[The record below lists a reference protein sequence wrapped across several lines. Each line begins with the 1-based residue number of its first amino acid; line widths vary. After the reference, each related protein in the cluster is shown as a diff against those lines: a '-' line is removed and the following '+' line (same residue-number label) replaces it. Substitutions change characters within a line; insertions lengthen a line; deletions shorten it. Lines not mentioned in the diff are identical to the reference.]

1 MNIYIY
7 EYSRWSPMNS
17 AFIPQP
23 VTETEKKTWL
33 YGLYGLALLGH
44 TSSRNNVN
52 DLGEGP
58 TVQCRNIKQT
68 SREGRPPHNWKR
80 AQEGNSSTLKFW
92 SSRSSCSPGMEKTK
106 ISRVRRLN
114 ALVPGCLVDQVHSGW
129 IWKSWSKLAI
139 LRCPEPRQR
148 KDHIERLVW
157 RYVTLQLRRRQ
168 SPFGGESLRTPPRPT
183 LGWC

>member
-1 MNIYIY
+1 MKSY
-7 EYSRWSPMNS
+7 EFCLHS
-17 AFIPQP
+17 AAGNRNG
-23 VTETEKKTWL
+23 KKKHGSMDSMAWPF
-33 YGLYGLALLGH
+33 LAILPAATMSM
-44 TSSRNNVN
+44 TSAKDQRCSA
-52 DLGEGP
+52 G
-58 TVQCRNIKQT
+58 NIKQT

>member
-1 MNIYIY
+1 MKSY
-7 EYSRWSPMNS
+7 EFCLHS
-17 AFIPQP
+17 AAGNRNGKKMALWTLWPGPSWPYFQPQ
-23 VTETEKKTWL
+23 
-33 YGLYGLALLGH
+33 
-44 TSSRNNVN
+44 
-52 DLGEGP
+52 
-58 TVQCRNIKQT
+58 QCQWPQWAKDQRCSAGGNIKQT

-157 RYVTLQLRRRQ
+157 RYVTLQLWRRQ

>member
-1 MNIYIY
+1 MKSY
-7 EYSRWSPMNS
+7 EFCLHS
-17 AFIPQP
+17 AAGNRNG
-23 VTETEKKTWL
+23 KKKWLYGL

-52 DLGEGP
+52 DLNGRRTKGAVLEG
-58 TVQCRNIKQT
+58 T
-68 SREGRPPHNWKR
+68 SNRHRGRAGLPITGKR

-157 RYVTLQLRRRQ
+157 RYVTLQLWRRQ